1 MTTVLTKQK
10 KMQSKLVLLQVQT
23 QKATLRVLIIIK
35 FSLQLAQLLLSD
47 QYYTYYWHTVS

>member
-1 MTTVLTKQK
+1 
-10 KMQSKLVLLQVQT
+10 MQSKLVLLQVQT

-47 QYYTYYWHTVS
+47 QYYTYY